1 MAQHFVRVHRAA
13 SRFLQVSRRV
23 FAMLLVM
30 LCVSSLS
37 ISEALAKR
45 YRSFAAKQAFRQA
58 HISSKNYPH

>member
-1 MAQHFVRVHRAA
+1 MAKHFVRVHRAA

-30 LCVSSLS
+30 LCVGSLS

-45 YRSFAAKQAFRQA
+45 FRSFAAKQGFRQA
-58 HISSKNYPH
+58 PISSKNYPH